1 VSRDRLHRVGG
12 RWVELPSAAPAAR
25 PADSA
30 PKSAWVAY
38 AAALGVDSS
47 GTKAAIIARCG
58 DQLVESTESVDQ
70 VDPVSLV
77 DEGVAQLEELD
88 EGEPGI
94 DAVDED
100 PDVFGHEDRG

>member
-1 VSRDRLHRVGG
+1 MSRDRLHRVGG
-12 RWVELPSAAPAAR
+12 KWVESPAPSAIVR

-30 PKSAWVAY
+30 PKAAWVDY
-38 AAALGVDSS
+38 ATALGVDSS
-47 GTKAAIIARCG
+47 GTKAAIVARCG
-58 DQLVESTESVDQ
+58 DELVESAQSVGE

-77 DEGVAQLEELD
+77 DEGVAQVEELD